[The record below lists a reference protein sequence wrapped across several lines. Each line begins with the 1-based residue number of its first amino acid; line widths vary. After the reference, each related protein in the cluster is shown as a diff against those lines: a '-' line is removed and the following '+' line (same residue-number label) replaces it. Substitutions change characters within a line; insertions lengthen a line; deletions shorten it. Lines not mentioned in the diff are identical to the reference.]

1 MASKDQMIGG
11 LILIVALALT
21 IFYLWWLFLS
31 PWEWGFAGWSFR
43 SLALVIPVLLIVVGI
58 LLIAAWIGYTMATT
72 PPPKPLEEIPELS
85 ESKEKAPAPTKPQ
98 KVYDSYTKSW
108 YEIDP
113 VTGKKTLAK
122 KD

>member
-1 MASKDQMIGG
+1 MSNMASKDQMIGG
-11 LILIVALALT
+11 VILIVALALT

-85 ESKEKAPAPTKPQ
+85 ESKEKAPAEQ
-98 KVYDSYTKSW
+98 K
-108 YEIDP
+108 
-113 VTGKKTLAK
+113 AA
-122 KD
+122 

>member
-11 LILIVALALT
+11 VILVVALALV

-31 PWEWGFAGWSFR
+31 PVEWSFAGWSFR
-43 SLALVIPVLLIVVGI
+43 GLALVIPVLLIVVGI

-85 ESKEKAPAPTKPQ
+85 ESKATAPPEQ
-98 KVYDSYTKSW
+98 KT
-108 YEIDP
+108 
-113 VTGKKTLAK
+113 A
-122 KD
+122 